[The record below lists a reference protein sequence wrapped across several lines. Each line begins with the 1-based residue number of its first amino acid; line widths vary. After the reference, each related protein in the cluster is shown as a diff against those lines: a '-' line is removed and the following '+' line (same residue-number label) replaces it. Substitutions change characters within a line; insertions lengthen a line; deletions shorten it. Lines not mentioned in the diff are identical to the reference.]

1 MAKLES
7 SFQAKLIKEIYEIFG
22 QDECIVMKTDP
33 NYIQGIPDLLILYRD
48 RWALLE
54 CKRDRDAEHQ
64 PNQDWYVDW
73 LNSLSYSSFIFPENK
88 EAVLYE
94 LQQALQS

>member
-7 SFQAKLIKEIYEIFG
+7 GFQAKLIKEIYKIFG

-64 PNQDWYVDW
+64 PNQDWYVEW

>member
-1 MAKLES
+1 MAKIES
-7 SFQAKLIKEIYEIFG
+7 GFQAKLIKEIYEIFG

-33 NYIQGIPDLLILYRD
+33 NYIQGIPDLLILYKD

-64 PNQDWYVDW
+64 PNQDWYVEW

>member
-7 SFQAKLIKEIYEIFG
+7 GFQAKLIKEIYKIFG

-33 NYIQGIPDLLILYRD
+33 NYIQGIPDLLILYKD

-54 CKRDRDAEHQ
+54 CKRDRDAIHE
-64 PNQDWYVDW
+64 PNQDWYVEW

>member
-7 SFQAKLIKEIYEIFG
+7 GFQAKLIKEIYKIFG

-33 NYIQGIPDLLILYRD
+33 NYIQGIPDLLILYKD

-54 CKRDRDAEHQ
+54 CKKDRNAEHQ
-64 PNQDWYVDW
+64 PNQDWYVEW

>member
-1 MAKLES
+1 MAKPES
-7 SFQAKLIKEIYEIFG
+7 GFQAKLIKEIYEIFG

-33 NYIQGIPDLLILYRD
+33 NYIQGIPDLLILYKD

-54 CKRDRDAEHQ
+54 CKKDRDAEHQ
-64 PNQDWYVDW
+64 PNQDWYVEW